1 MKWKPVI
8 AILSIVAIGVVG
20 GGLLSLTTKWLK
32 DTQDWQA
39 RKILQLDKAQGEH
52 RRAIADIE
60 RKMQTLDRHL
70 AEAEQQLDQF
80 DARMGLMDARMGLM
94 GGDISDLETWQK
106 HVEEKVE
113 GAKMPKPKS
122 RYSPGGLY
130 GG

>member
-70 AEAEQQLDQF
+70 AEAE
-80 DARMGLMDARMGLM
+80 GLMDARMGLM